1 LNEIKSFRVMKKFI
15 QLSGVSKGFGL
26 GMQRTNVLK
35 DINLEIKEGEFVAI
49 VGYSGTGK
57 TTLISMIAGLLAPDT
72 GIITFKDQPIKEPDP
87 GRALVFQNYSLLPW
101 MNVRE
106 NIALAVDAVFPD
118 WTLGKREEHI
128 NKYISMVNLSAAAL
142 KKPSELSGGMR
153 QRVALARALAMDPS
167 VLLLDEPL
175 GALDALTRG
184 NLQEEI
190 ARIWSENRKTV
201 VMITNDV
208 DEGIL
213 LADRIIP
220 LTRGPNATLGPSI
233 KVEIDRPR
241 DRKALN
247 KIDEYQA
254 LRKRIIDFLMCKDS
268 KTKKTTISRT
278 FTLPNILPEDLNQAG
293 TFRFSHKRPV
303 RIAEL
308 KQESLEVEI

>member
-1 LNEIKSFRVMKKFI
+1 MKKFI
-15 QLSGVSKGFGL
+15 QLSGVSKGFGF
-26 GMQRTNVLK
+26 GAQRTNVLK
-35 DINLEIKEGEFVAI
+35 DINLEIAEGEFVAI

-57 TTLISMIAGLLAPDT
+57 TTLISMIAGLLAADT
-72 GIITFKDQPIKEPDP
+72 GTVTFKEQPIQEPDP

-106 NIALAVDAVFPD
+106 NVALAVDTVFPD
-118 WTLGKREEHI
+118 WPSAKREEQI
-128 NKYISMVNLSAAAL
+128 QKFIAMVNLSPAVL

-190 ARIWSENRKTV
+190 ARIWSENKKTV

-213 LADRIIP
+213 LADRVIP
-220 LTRGPNATLGPSI
+220 LTRGPDATLGPSI
-233 KVEIDRPR
+233 KVELDHPR

-247 KIDEYQA
+247 KSDEYQA

-268 KTKKTTISRT
+268 ERKKATVSRT
-278 FTLPNILPEDLNQAG
+278 FTLPNIMPEDLNQPG
-293 TFRFSHKRPV
+293 TFRFRHKRPV
-303 RIAEL
+303 RIDEV
-308 KQESLEVEI
+308 KQEPLEVEL